1 MQKISPL
8 SPLSPPH
15 PHKRHTPQRLLLCMA
30 ALVITTAAS
39 CNMSDKLSYDFE
51 YTGQVLDED
60 TKLPIEGAYVL
71 AVYER
76 VDLGMAGSARY
87 CVKTKG
93 MLTGKDGKFNFP
105 MEKIRGSIS
114 PAQVAAIKTDYYS
127 YRSEDFTKE
136 AWEKQDKDTYSNRHV
151 YLKRQDPAKLE
162 FRYGYTTCKRPESRE
177 AVEANIEFLKIK
189 RIEMTRIAS
198 KFDWFPSFAKD
209 NDAMIRYLEDTT
221 YTK

>member
-60 TKLPIEGAYVL
+60 TKAPIEGAYVL

-162 FRYGYTTCKRPESRE
+162 FRYGYYFCERPSDRE
-177 AVEANIEFLKIK
+177 ASAANIEFLKIK
-189 RIEMTRIAS
+189 RAEIDRLAAAS
-198 KFDWFPSFAKD
+198 VWKKNVL
-209 NDAMIRYLEDTT
+209 NDHDVIIRNFQS
-221 YTK
+221 K